1 MKLCGHHLLCT
12 LALLFLPVASYCED
26 GRTIAVKG
34 AIGQGT
40 NRQFALADAYRNA
53 ISQALGTY
61 VVTSRKWD
69 GETLDKKIF
78 DNSDAI
84 VIKHRVVDEG
94 EIGGRYSITIDAE
107 IVQNEMMKYVR
118 KETSTVVEEGEL
130 ANLLAKRNA
139 TNNAIKSLELLF
151 QNWRENVYR
160 IEKYGNLSISA
171 EDDVSSDNVL
181 VSVPFIVT
189 FRWDAYHILLEKL
202 RNVLSRIA
210 VGKTE
215 GVYSDKSGYGTF
227 AAMNFPFYSSVGLA
241 RKDSGYQNDIKFQ
254 NPNCYGEVRIVSRL
268 YEGYEAPVKY
278 EIYIVP
284 NQVKKAIDS
293 FLQRQAEIRFTFTS
307 KGGKVIAKHSVFGC
321 VYFFGW
327 ESLYNCGVL
336 YNGYVNLGRPDSG
349 YSERITIADKIKTE
363 LDGNHWAEQRLYHG
377 LVSVPL
383 NEASLIAGC
392 VISACQAEGSRNYY
406 GSRSISSELM
416 SKNEWI
422 KINKTPK
429 TPTINKTPT
438 ITAKGKSSPRATA
451 ADERSTRVKQIPVS
465 ASEETTGLSEN
476 DKKLKGKIEE
486 LLRLPPSFSAAASWS
501 TIAEDIESKEL
512 RQMVLKVAGS
522 AFIYARRRDI
532 YDSMIKPQI
541 HDASSF
547 EELFLIN
554 CPVCMGKKT
563 VNGKCSACS
572 GSGVCKYS
580 NCKDGMHL
588 VKQFMGSYY
597 RKCSG
602 CRGTG
607 RCRKCGGTGNTNS
620 DCQSCQRK
628 GKVSSSEP
636 AAKMYDNYRKKIS
649 EVLR

>member
-1 MKLCGHHLLCT
+1 
-12 LALLFLPVASYCED
+12 
-26 GRTIAVKG
+26 
-34 AIGQGT
+34 
-40 NRQFALADAYRNA
+40 
-53 ISQALGTY
+53 
-61 VVTSRKWD
+61 
-69 GETLDKKIF
+69 
-78 DNSDAI
+78 
-84 VIKHRVVDEG
+84 
-94 EIGGRYSITIDAE
+94 
-107 IVQNEMMKYVR
+107 
-118 KETSTVVEEGEL
+118 
-130 ANLLAKRNA
+130 
-139 TNNAIKSLELLF
+139 
-151 QNWRENVYR
+151 
-160 IEKYGNLSISA
+160 
-171 EDDVSSDNVL
+171 
-181 VSVPFIVT
+181 
-189 FRWDAYHILLEKL
+189 
-202 RNVLSRIA
+202 
-210 VGKTE
+210 
-215 GVYSDKSGYGTF
+215 
-227 AAMNFPFYSSVGLA
+227 
-241 RKDSGYQNDIKFQ
+241 
-254 NPNCYGEVRIVSRL
+254 L

-327 ESLYNCGVL
+327 ESLCNCGVL

-392 VISACQAEGSRNYY
+392 VISACQVEGSRNYY

-429 TPTINKTPT
+429 TPTI
-438 ITAKGKSSPRATA
+438 TAKGKSSPRATA
-451 ADERSTRVKQIPVS
+451 ADERSARVKQIPVS

-486 LLRLPPSFSAAASWS
+486 LLRLPPNFSAAASWS

-563 VNGKCSACS
+563 VNSKCSACS

-636 AAKMYDNYRKKIS
+636 AAKIYDNYRKKIS